1 MFFLNCCK
9 NITLILRFFNVYLG
23 PIDYKK
29 IITMQIFAKSLVR
42 ILCLFLTLLILSSCK
57 LPKPGDARKMEMEG
71 EKRARQNIEEGK
83 GFSLKRAV
91 GGKTNY
97 EFSTSNP
104 LWRATFD
111 VIDFM
116 PLVTVDYSGG
126 MIITDWYTDS
136 NTTNDSLKFT
146 IRFLSNEIRA
156 DSLKIIIHRKT
167 CKIQSN
173 CIIKKITSAKLEET
187 IRADIIR
194 KAALLEEAGKDK
206 KNKKKN

>member
-1 MFFLNCCK
+1 ME
-9 NITLILRFFNVYLG
+9 TEGQAR
-23 PIDYKK
+23 
-29 IITMQIFAKSLVR
+29 
-42 ILCLFLTLLILSSCK
+42 
-57 LPKPGDARKMEMEG
+57 ARK
-71 EKRARQNIEEGK
+71 NVEEGK
-83 GFSLKRAV
+83 GFSLKKSL
-91 GGKTNY
+91 GGSKTNY

-116 PLVTVDYSGG
+116 PLTTVDYSGG

-156 DSLKIIIHRKT
+156 DSLRIIIHRKT
-167 CKIQSN
+167 CKVQSN
-173 CIIKKITSAKLEET
+173 CIVKKITSTKLEET

-194 KAALLEEAGKDK
+194 KAAILEAEG
-206 KNKKKN
+206 KNKKKKN

>member
-1 MFFLNCCK
+1 MQNLIKTLFKVAVIFLII
-9 NITLILRFFNVYLG
+9 ITLNSWGGGL
-23 PIDYKK
+23 
-29 IITMQIFAKSLVR
+29 
-42 ILCLFLTLLILSSCK
+42 K
-57 LPKPGDARKMEMEG
+57 LPKAGDARKMEVEG
-71 EKRARQNIEEGK
+71 RERARKNIEEGR
-83 GFSLKRAV
+83 GISLKNL
-91 GGKTNY
+91 GKNRSTNY

-136 NTTNDSLKFT
+136 NTSNDSLKFT

-156 DSLKIIIHRKT
+156 DSLKIIIHKKT
-167 CKIQSN
+167 CKLQSN
-173 CIIKKITSAKLEET
+173 CVVQKFSSNKLENT
-187 IRADIIR
+187 IRADIIK
-194 KAALLEEAGKDK
+194 KAAILEAAS

>member
-1 MFFLNCCK
+1 MK
-9 NITLILRFFNVYLG
+9 NLS
-23 PIDYKK
+23 
-29 IITMQIFAKSLVR
+29 KSLIG
-42 ILCLFLTLLILSSCK
+42 ILCLSSALLILSSCK
-57 LPKPGDARKMEMEG
+57 VPKPGDARTMEMEG
-71 EKRARQNIEEGK
+71 EVRARKNIEEGK
-83 GFSLKRAV
+83 GFSIKKNV
-91 GGKTNY
+91 MGGRRSTNY

-126 MIITDWYTDS
+126 MIVTDWYTDS

-156 DSLKIIIHRKT
+156 DSLKIIIHKKT

-173 CIIKKITSAKLEET
+173 CIIKKIASTKLEDT
-187 IRADIIR
+187 IRSDIIR
-194 KAALLEEAGKDK
+194 KAALLDENSKGKK
-206 KNKKKN
+206 KKKKN

>member
-1 MFFLNCCK
+1 
-9 NITLILRFFNVYLG
+9 
-23 PIDYKK
+23 
-29 IITMQIFAKSLVR
+29 MQNLAKSL
-42 ILCLFLTLLILSSCK
+42 IAIIYLFSALLILSSCK
-57 LPKPGDARKMEMEG
+57 LPKPGDARTMEMEG

-83 GFSLKRAV
+83 GFSLKKSLG

-126 MIITDWYTDS
+126 MIVTDWYTDS

-146 IRFLSNEIRA
+146 IRFMSNEIRA

-167 CKIQSN
+167 CKTQSN
-173 CIIKKITSAKLEET
+173 CIIKKITSTKLEET
-187 IRADIIR
+187 IRSDIIR
-194 KAALLEEAGKDK
+194 KAALLDEAGKDK
-206 KNKKKN
+206 KKKKKN

>member
-1 MFFLNCCK
+1 
-9 NITLILRFFNVYLG
+9 
-23 PIDYKK
+23 
-29 IITMQIFAKSLVR
+29 MQNLPKSLIG
-42 ILCLFLTLLILSSCK
+42 ILCLFSALLILSSCK
-57 LPKPGDARKMEMEG
+57 LPKPGDARTMEMEG
-71 EKRARQNIEEGK
+71 EERARKNIEEGK
-83 GFSLKRAV
+83 GFSLKKAV
-91 GGKTNY
+91 GGRKTTY

-126 MIITDWYTDS
+126 MIDTDWYTDS

-167 CKIQSN
+167 CKVQSN
-173 CIIKKITSAKLEET
+173 CIIKKITSTKLEET
-187 IRADIIR
+187 IRSDIIR
-194 KAALLEEAGKDK
+194 KAALLDEAGKDK
-206 KNKKKN
+206 KKKKKN

>member
-1 MFFLNCCK
+1 MFC
-9 NITLILRFFNVYLG
+9 IT
-23 PIDYKK
+23 
-29 IITMQIFAKSLVR
+29 
-42 ILCLFLTLLILSSCK
+42 LSSCGDPLAK
-57 LPKPGDARKMEMEG
+57 LPGGKRDTPEGGLERARK
-71 EKRARQNIEEGK
+71 NIEEGK
-83 GFSLKRAV
+83 GVSL
-91 GGKTNY
+91 GGMINKKTTY

-116 PLVTVDYSGG
+116 PLVNVDYSGG
-126 MIITDWYTDS
+126 MIITDWYTDA
-136 NTTNDSLKFT
+136 NTTDEALKFT
-146 IRFLSNEIRA
+146 IRFLSNEVRA
-156 DSLKIIIHRKT
+156 DSLKIIIHKKT